1 MVSSLSGTVTA
12 ETRNGTLYGLGLPM
26 VIARLANLRGP
37 QDLLDLPKA
46 LIAGDSTTPFS
57 QLDATARIDNGTLR
71 TDDLPSAAGEGR
83 GTATIDLPAYTV
95 TGRLQV
101 KPNTPP
107 GMQPVTVQFDGN
119 LDEPKV
125 DIDLKP
131 FQALLA
137 VPGKLERSFED
148 TLKSLVPSR

>member
-1 MVSSLSGTVTA
+1 VL
-12 ETRNGTLYGLGLPM
+12 
-26 VIARLANLRGP
+26 IARLANLSGP

-46 LIAGDSTTPFS
+46 LIASDSTTPFS
-57 QLDATARIDNGTLR
+57 QLDATARIDNGMLR
-71 TDDLPSAAGEGR
+71 TDDLHLVSTAGEGR
-83 GTATIDLPAYTV
+83 GTAAIDLPAYTV

-101 KPNTPP
+101 NPSNPP
-107 GMQPVTVQFDGN
+107 GMQPITVQFEGN

-125 DIDLKP
+125 DVDLKP

-148 TLKSLVPSR
+148 TLKSLLPSR